1 MIVERPVRTVFRPVI
16 VMKFSLVLCV
26 ILASLSLTA
35 CKNPSA
41 QTNANAAEGKR
52 LEIHGTVKGVDKPGK
67 KISVSHDDVK
77 ESDGKTVYMPAM
89 TMDFPLHDDWAFDV
103 LEKNDVVTGTLVIA
117 KDGFWIEQIAISK
130 GVGTSDQP
138 EPDRPGAPPPG
149 TLMTNAQL
157 INQDG
162 KKVQLDS
169 YRGKTLVL
177 TFLYTRC
184 PLPEYCSLMAS
195 NFVAIDKALQQNPD
209 QFAKT
214 HLLSISIDP
223 EGDKPA
229 VLRAYG
235 EPLVR
240 RDDKVSFDH
249 WEFLTGTKEEIKK
262 IATFFGLDYFPENG
276 QITHSLRTAIITP
289 EGKVYKIY
297 RGNEWKVTQLQ
308 ADLNALLNG
317 ASQ

>member
-1 MIVERPVRTVFRPVI
+1 MVFRAI
-16 VMKFSLVLCV
+16 IFMKLVLFFSV
-26 ILASLSLTA
+26 LLASLLLTA

-41 QTNANAAEGKR
+41 QTNTAPAGDVKQY
-52 LEIHGTVKGVDKPGK
+52 EIHGKITGVDKGAK
-67 KISVSHDDVK
+67 KITVAHDDVK
-77 ESDGKTVYMPAM
+77 EADGQSVYMPAM
-89 TMDFPLHDDWAFDV
+89 TMPFPLHDDWAFDV
-103 LEKNDVVTGTLVIA
+103 LEPNDVITGKLMVGN
-117 KDGFWIEQIAISK
+117 DGFWIEGIAISK
-130 GVGTSDQP
+130 GVGPASQP
-138 EPDRPGAPPPG
+138 DADRPGAPAPG

-169 YRGKTLVL
+169 YRGQVLVL

-195 NFVAIDKALQQNPD
+195 NFVAIDKALQQNAD

-223 EGDKPA
+223 VGDKPA

-240 RDDKVSFDH
+240 RNDKVSFDH
-249 WEFLTGTKEEIKK
+249 WEFLTGTPEEIKK
-262 IATFFGLDYFPENG
+262 TATFFGLDYFPENG
-276 QITHSLRTAIITP
+276 QITHSLRTAIIRPDGT
-289 EGKVYKIY
+289 VYKIY
-297 RGNEWKVTQLQ
+297 RGNEWKVAQLQ
-308 ADLNALLNG
+308 ADLNTLLNG